1 MSVVMT
7 TERWRQIERLFH
19 AALNCDANRRAE
31 FLASAC
37 AGDDELLREVN
48 SLLVARDKAKG
59 VMAENAFQAYARE
72 IAADNAESTPS
83 EALRGDSQNATS
95 ELSTE
100 QRLPGSFALSPGTML
115 GERYLIERKIGHGGV
130 GIVFLAR
137 DKRLHNAA
145 VVIKLLAEGLLDLEN
160 RAWFEKK
167 FRQEVYALARIDHP
181 GVVRALDVGELPDGR
196 AYLVMQYVPGMT
208 LRSVIQPQGQPQGP
222 QGMELRRA
230 ADLLRQMG
238 QALTAAHQQGVIHR
252 DLKPEN
258 IMLQIAGA
266 EERVRLIDFGIA
278 TVLDTA
284 EAGSGRTTQ
293 VVGTR
298 DYMSPEQLQGRPSHA
313 SDIYALGVIAYE
325 MLTGRRP
332 FNPETAAQLL
342 ELQRGGVKIM
352 PCDLR
357 PSLPRAAQAVILKS
371 LSFTPEDRYASAKGF
386 TEDLARALTNA
397 PNTQEEII
405 ERSVVSEIPGAAL
418 TISASNLR
426 QDRSRRYKM
435 ALTVFAIAAL
445 GATALAWQTFFNNE
459 DRRTGPLRQ
468 PPQNQVECQLS
479 YSLTVR
485 RNPKI
490 FPNQRSFS
498 LPGEMLFGAGDRV
511 RFQISV
517 TRNGFIYIVN
527 QSPEL
532 RDGLPLY
539 NVLFPISINNRGSA
553 AVPAAHSVQ
562 IPQPSRNPER
572 DWFKLDKE
580 QGSETVWLIWSDAE
594 LPSLEAVKGWANP
607 KHQGAVG
614 DADQRRAL
622 SQFLAAQTPSSP
634 ERDET
639 GGRTVFKTNSNLL
652 VGRVKI
658 EHR

>member
-1 MSVVMT
+1 
-7 TERWRQIERLFH
+7 
-19 AALNCDANRRAE
+19 
-31 FLASAC
+31 
-37 AGDDELLREVN
+37 LREVN
-48 SLLVARDKAKG
+48 SLLVARDNAKG

-72 IAADNAESTPS
+72 IAADNAESIPS
-83 EALRGDSQNATS
+83 EALRDDSQNVIS

-100 QRLPGSFALSPGTML
+100 QRLPGSFALSPGTMI
-115 GERYLIERKIGHGGV
+115 GERYLIERKIGQGGV

-137 DKRLHNAA
+137 DKRLHDQP
-145 VVIKLLAEGLLDLEN
+145 VVIKLLAEGLLDPEN

-196 AYLVMQYVPGMT
+196 AYLVMQYVSGMT
-208 LRSVIQPQGQPQGP
+208 LRSVIHPQGP
-222 QGMELRRA
+222 RGMELRRA

-298 DYMSPEQLQGRPSHA
+298 DYMSPEQLQGRPSHS

-371 LSFTPEDRYASAKGF
+371 LSFAPEDRYASAKDF

-397 PNTQEEII
+397 PNAQEQII
-405 ERSVVSEIPGAAL
+405 ERSVVSEIPGAPL

-426 QDRSRRYKM
+426 QDRSRRHKM
-435 ALTVFAIAAL
+435 SLMVFAIAVL
-445 GATALAWQTFFNNE
+445 GATALAWQAFSNNE
-459 DRRTGPLRQ
+459 GRRTEPPQQ

-490 FPNQRSFS
+490 FPNQSSFS
-498 LPGEMLFGAGDRV
+498 LPGEMLFGSGDRV

-553 AVPAAHSVQ
+553 AVPAARSVQ
-562 IPQPSRNPER
+562 IPQPSRNPEM
-572 DWFKLDKE
+572 DWFKLDGE
-580 QGSETVWLIWSDAE
+580 QGSETVWLIWSDSE
-594 LPSLEAVKGWANP
+594 LSSLEAVKGWANP
-607 KHQGAVG
+607 KHQGVVG
-614 DADQRRAL
+614 DDDQRRAL

-639 GGRTVFKTNSNLL
+639 GRRTVFKTNSNLL

-658 EHR
+658 EHH

>member
-1 MSVVMT
+1 MT

-72 IAADNAESTPS
+72 IAADKAESTPS
-83 EALRGDSQNATS
+83 EILRDDSQNATS
-95 ELSTE
+95 GLSTE
-100 QRLPGSFALSPGTML
+100 QRLPGSFALGPGTMI
-115 GERYLIERKIGHGGV
+115 GERYLIERMIGRGGV

-137 DKRLHNAA
+137 DNRLHDAP

-160 RAWFEKK
+160 RTWFEKK
-167 FRQEVYALARIDHP
+167 FRQEVHALARIDHP

-208 LRSVIQPQGQPQGP
+208 LRSVIQPQGP

-266 EERVRLIDFGIA
+266 EEHVRLIDFGIA

-298 DYMSPEQLQGRPSHA
+298 DYMAPEQLQGRPSHA

-371 LSFTPEDRYASAKGF
+371 LSFAPEDRYASAKDF
-386 TEDLARALTNA
+386 TEDLARALANA
-397 PNTQEEII
+397 PNTQEQII
-405 ERSVVSEIPGAAL
+405 ERPVVSEIPGAAL
-418 TISASNLR
+418 TTSASNLR

-445 GATALAWQTFFNNE
+445 GATALAWQAFSNNE
-459 DRRTGPLRQ
+459 DRRIETPRRPL
-468 PPQNQVECQLS
+468 QNQVECQLS

-490 FPNQRSFS
+490 LSNQGSFS
-498 LPGEMLFGAGDRV
+498 LPGEMRFGAGDRV

-562 IPQPSRNPER
+562 IPQPSQNPER
-572 DWFKLDKE
+572 DWFKFDNE

-607 KHQGAVG
+607 KHQGVVG

>member
-1 MSVVMT
+1 A
-7 TERWRQIERLFH
+7 I
-19 AALNCDANRRAE
+19 
-31 FLASAC
+31 
-37 AGDDELLREVN
+37 RE
-48 SLLVARDKAKG
+48 D
-59 VMAENAFQAYARE
+59 
-72 IAADNAESTPS
+72 
-83 EALRGDSQNATS
+83 
-95 ELSTE
+95 STE
-100 QRLPGSFALSPGTML
+100 PHLTGSCGLRAGTML
-115 GERYLIERKIGHGGV
+115 GERYLIEREIGRGGV

-137 DKRLHNAA
+137 DNRLHDAP

-167 FRQEVYALARIDHP
+167 FRQEVYALARVDHP
-181 GVVRALDVGELPDGR
+181 GAVPALDVGEIAHCR
-196 AYLVMQYVPGMT
+196 AYLVMQYVSGMT
-208 LRSVIQPQGQPQGP
+208 LRSIIQPQGP

-284 EAGSGRTTQ
+284 GGGSGRATQ

-371 LSFTPEDRYASAKGF
+371 LSFEPVDRFGSAKDF
-386 TEDLARALTNA
+386 PEDLARALTNA
-397 PNTQEEII
+397 HNTEEQII
-405 ERSVVSEIPGAAL
+405 DRSVVSEIPGDAL

-445 GATALAWQTFFNNE
+445 GATALAWHTFSNNE
-459 DRRTGPLRQ
+459 DLRTAPPRQ

-490 FPNQRSFS
+490 FPNQKPFP
-498 LPGEMLFGAGDRV
+498 LPGEMLFGSGDRV

-572 DWFKLDKE
+572 DWFKLDGE

-607 KHQGAVG
+607 KHQGVVG

-622 SQFLAAQTPSSP
+622 SQFLAAQTPSSA

>member
-72 IAADNAESTPS
+72 IAADKAESTPS
-83 EALRGDSQNATS
+83 EPLRDDSQNATS

-100 QRLPGSFALSPGTML
+100 QHLPGSIALSPGTML

-137 DKRLHNAA
+137 DNRLHDAP

-196 AYLVMQYVPGMT
+196 AYLVMQYVSGMT
-208 LRSVIQPQGQPQGP
+208 LRSIIQPQGP

-266 EERVRLIDFGIA
+266 EEHVRLIDFGIA
-278 TVLDTA
+278 TVLNTA

-332 FNPETAAQLL
+332 FNPETTAQLL

-357 PSLPRAAQAVILKS
+357 PSLPRATQAVILKS
-371 LSFTPEDRYASAKGF
+371 LSFAPEDRYASAMDF

-397 PNTQEEII
+397 PNTQEQII
-405 ERSVVSEIPGAAL
+405 ERSVVSEIPGAAP
-418 TISASNLR
+418 TISVSNLR

-435 ALTVFAIAAL
+435 ALTVFAIAAI
-445 GATALAWQTFFNNE
+445 GATALAWQTFSNNE
-459 DRRTGPLRQ
+459 DRRTDPPRQ

-572 DWFKLDKE
+572 DWFKLDNE

-607 KHQGAVG
+607 KHQGVVG

-639 GGRTVFKTNSNLL
+639 EGRTVFKTSSNLL

>member
-83 EALRGDSQNATS
+83 EALRDDSQNAIS

-100 QRLPGSFALSPGTML
+100 QHLPGSFALSPGTML
-115 GERYLIERKIGHGGV
+115 GERYLIERKIGRGGV

-137 DKRLHNAA
+137 DKRLHDAP

-196 AYLVMQYVPGMT
+196 AYLVMQYVSGMT
-208 LRSVIQPQGQPQGP
+208 LRSIIQPQGP

-258 IMLQIAGA
+258 IMLRIAGA
-266 EERVRLIDFGIA
+266 EEHVRLIDFGIA

-298 DYMSPEQLQGRPSHA
+298 DYMSPEQLQGRPSHS
-313 SDIYALGVIAYE
+313 SDIYALGVIAY
-325 MLTGRRP
+325 
-332 FNPETAAQLL
+332 
-342 ELQRGGVKIM
+342 
-352 PCDLR
+352 
-357 PSLPRAAQAVILKS
+357 
-371 LSFTPEDRYASAKGF
+371 
-386 TEDLARALTNA
+386 
-397 PNTQEEII
+397 
-405 ERSVVSEIPGAAL
+405 
-418 TISASNLR
+418 
-426 QDRSRRYKM
+426 
-435 ALTVFAIAAL
+435 
-445 GATALAWQTFFNNE
+445 
-459 DRRTGPLRQ
+459 
-468 PPQNQVECQLS
+468 
-479 YSLTVR
+479 
-485 RNPKI
+485 
-490 FPNQRSFS
+490 
-498 LPGEMLFGAGDRV
+498 
-511 RFQISV
+511 
-517 TRNGFIYIVN
+517 
-527 QSPEL
+527 
-532 RDGLPLY
+532 
-539 NVLFPISINNRGSA
+539 
-553 AVPAAHSVQ
+553 
-562 IPQPSRNPER
+562 
-572 DWFKLDKE
+572 
-580 QGSETVWLIWSDAE
+580 
-594 LPSLEAVKGWANP
+594 
-607 KHQGAVG
+607 
-614 DADQRRAL
+614 
-622 SQFLAAQTPSSP
+622 
-634 ERDET
+634 
-639 GGRTVFKTNSNLL
+639 
-652 VGRVKI
+652 
-658 EHR
+658 

>member
-59 VMAENAFQAYARE
+59 VMAENAFQAYARK
-72 IAADNAESTPS
+72 IAADNAEYTPS
-83 EALRGDSQNATS
+83 EALRDDSQNEIS

-100 QRLPGSFALSPGTML
+100 QHLPGSFALSPGAML
-115 GERYLIERKIGHGGV
+115 GERYLIERKIGQGGV

-137 DKRLHNAA
+137 DRRLHDAP

-196 AYLVMQYVPGMT
+196 AYLVMQYVSGTT
-208 LRSVIQPQGQPQGP
+208 LRSIIQPQGQPQGP

-230 ADLLRQMG
+230 AGLLRQMG

-258 IMLQIAGA
+258 IMLQIADA
-266 EERVRLIDFGIA
+266 EEHVRLIDFGIA

-371 LSFTPEDRYASAKGF
+371 LSFAPEDRYASAKDF
-386 TEDLARALTNA
+386 TEALARALTNA
-397 PNTQEEII
+397 PNKQQQII
-405 ERSVVSEIPGAAL
+405 ERSVVSEIPGEAL

-435 ALTVFAIAAL
+435 ALMVFAIAAL
-445 GATALAWQTFFNNE
+445 GATALAWQTFSSKE
-459 DRRTGPLRQ
+459 GRESERRSQ
-468 PPQNQVECQLS
+468 PTQSQVVSQLS
-479 YSLTVR
+479 YSLTAQ
-485 RNPKI
+485 RNPKL
-490 FPNQRSFS
+490 FPNKEPFS
-498 LPGEMLFGAGDRV
+498 LPGEILFGVGDRV
-511 RFQISV
+511 RLQINV
-517 TRNGFIYIVN
+517 ARDGFLYIVN
-527 QSPEL
+527 QSPEQ

-539 NVLFPISINNRGSA
+539 NVLFPNTITNQGSA
-553 AVPAAHSVQ
+553 AIRAAHPVQ
-562 IPQPSRNPER
+562 IPQPSRNPEM
-572 DWFKLDKE
+572 DWFELDGE
-580 QGSETVWLIWSDAE
+580 QGAETIWLIWSDAE
-594 LPSLEAVKGWANP
+594 LP
-607 KHQGAVG
+607 
-614 DADQRRAL
+614 
-622 SQFLAAQTPSSP
+622 
-634 ERDET
+634 
-639 GGRTVFKTNSNLL
+639 
-652 VGRVKI
+652 
-658 EHR
+658 

>member
-1 MSVVMT
+1 MT
-7 TERWRQIERLFH
+7 TERWRQIEQLFH
-19 AALNCDANRRAE
+19 AALSIDANRRAE

-37 AGDDELLREVN
+37 AGDDDLLREVN
-48 SLLVARDKAKG
+48 SLLVARDKG
-59 VMAENAFQAYARE
+59 QSVMAENALQAFARE
-72 IAADNAESTPS
+72 IAADNAEPTPTETLS
-83 EALRGDSQNATS
+83 HYFRNTTS
-95 ELSTE
+95 EPSAE
-100 QRLPGSFALSPGTML
+100 QNLPESFALSPGATL
-115 GERYLIERKIGHGGV
+115 GGRYLIERKIGHGGV

-137 DKRLHNAA
+137 DKRLHDAP
-145 VVIKLLAEGLLDLEN
+145 VVIKLLAEGLLDREN

-196 AYLVMQYVPGMT
+196 AYLVMQYVSGMS
-208 LRSVIQPQGQPQGP
+208 LRSVIQPQRRPQGP
-222 QGMELRRA
+222 QGMELQRA

-238 QALTAAHQQGVIHR
+238 QALSAAHQQGVIHR

-258 IMLQIAGA
+258 IMLQITGA
-266 EERVRLIDFGIA
+266 EEHVRLIDFGIA

-284 EAGSGRTTQ
+284 EAGSSSTTQ

-298 DYMSPEQLQGRPSHA
+298 DYMAPEQLQGRPSHS

-332 FNPETAAQLL
+332 FNPETASQLL

-357 PSLPRAAQAVILKS
+357 PSLPQAAQAVILKS
-371 LSFTPEDRYASAKGF
+371 LSFAPEDRYARANDF
-386 TEDLARALTNA
+386 TEALARALTSA
-397 PNTQEEII
+397 PITQEQSA
-405 ERSVVSEIPGAAL
+405 ERSARSEILGIAP
-418 TISASNLR
+418 TTSVSYLR
-426 QDRSRRYKM
+426 RGRSRRFKM
-435 ALTVFAIAAL
+435 ALAVFAIAAL
-445 GATALAWQTFFNNE
+445 GAAALSRQTFFNNG
-459 DRRTGPLRQ
+459 DRGTESPGQ
-468 PPQNQVECQLS
+468 PPQNQIERQLS

-485 RNPKI
+485 RNPKL
-490 FPNQRSFS
+490 FPDQGAFS
-498 LPGEMLFGAGDRV
+498 LPGEMLFGVGDRL

-517 TRNGFIYIVN
+517 TRDGFIYIVN
-527 QSPEL
+527 QSPER
-532 RDGLPLY
+532 RDGPPLY
-539 NVLFPISINNRGSA
+539 NVLFPNSMNNQGSA
-553 AVPAAHSVQ
+553 AVLAAHPVQ

-572 DWFKLDKE
+572 DWFKLDEE
-580 QGSETVWLIWSDAE
+580 QGAETVWLIWSATE

-607 KHQGAVG
+607 KHQGVIG

-639 GGRTVFKTNSNLL
+639 GGRTVFKTNNNLL

-658 EHR
+658 EHH

>member
-1 MSVVMT
+1 MT

-48 SLLVARDKAKG
+48 SLLVARDNAKG

-72 IAADNAESTPS
+72 IAADNAESIPS
-83 EALRGDSQNATS
+83 EALRDDSQNAIS

-100 QRLPGSFALSPGTML
+100 QRLHGSFTLSPGTMI

-137 DKRLHNAA
+137 DKRLHDAP

-208 LRSVIQPQGQPQGP
+208 LRSIIQPQGQPQGP

-266 EERVRLIDFGIA
+266 EEHVRLIDFGIA
-278 TVLDTA
+278 TVLDTV

-357 PSLPRAAQAVILKS
+357 PSLPRAAQSVILKS
-371 LSFTPEDRYASAKGF
+371 LSFAPEDRYASAKDF

-397 PNTQEEII
+397 PNTQEQII

-435 ALTVFAIAAL
+435 ALMVFAIAAL
-445 GATALAWQTFFNNE
+445 GATALAWHTFSNNE
-459 DRRTGPLRQ
+459 DRRNEPPRQ

-490 FPNQRSFS
+490 FPNQSSFS
-498 LPGEMLFGAGDRV
+498 LPGEMLFSAGDRV
-511 RFQISV
+511 RFEISV

-539 NVLFPISINNRGSA
+539 NVLFPISINNGGSA

-572 DWFKLDKE
+572 DWFKLDGE

-594 LPSLEAVKGWANP
+594 LPSLEAVKVWANP
-607 KHQGAVG
+607 KHQGVVG
-614 DADQRRAL
+614 DGDQRRAL

-634 ERDET
+634 ERDES
-639 GGRTVFKTNSNLL
+639 GRRTVFKTNSNLL

-658 EHR
+658 EHH

>member
-1 MSVVMT
+1 MT

-48 SLLVARDKAKG
+48 SLLVARDNAKG
-59 VMAENAFQAYARE
+59 VMAENAFHAYARE
-72 IAADNAESTPS
+72 IAADNAESIPS
-83 EALRGDSQNATS
+83 EALRDDSQNAIS

-100 QRLPGSFALSPGTML
+100 QRLPGSFALSPGTMI
-115 GERYLIERKIGHGGV
+115 GERYLIERKIGQGGV

-137 DKRLHNAA
+137 DKRLHDQP
-145 VVIKLLAEGLLDLEN
+145 VVIKLLAEGLLDPEN

-181 GVVRALDVGELPDGR
+181 GVVRALDVGELPDSR
-196 AYLVMQYVPGMT
+196 AYLVMQYVSGMT
-208 LRSVIQPQGQPQGP
+208 LRSVIHPQGP
-222 QGMELRRA
+222 RGMELRRA

-298 DYMSPEQLQGRPSHA
+298 DYMSPEQLQGRPSHL

-325 MLTGRRP
+325 MLTGHRP

-371 LSFTPEDRYASAKGF
+371 LSFAPEDRYASAKDF

-397 PNTQEEII
+397 PNTQEQII

-445 GATALAWQTFFNNE
+445 GATALAWHTFSNNE
-459 DRRTGPLRQ
+459 DRRNEPPQQ

-490 FPNQRSFS
+490 FPNQSSFS
-498 LPGEMLFGAGDRV
+498 LPGEMLFGSGDRV

-553 AVPAAHSVQ
+553 AVPAARSVQ
-562 IPQPSRNPER
+562 IPQPSRNPEM
-572 DWFKLDKE
+572 DWFKLDGE
-580 QGSETVWLIWSDAE
+580 QGSETVWLIWSDSE
-594 LPSLEAVKGWANP
+594 LRSLEAVKGWANP
-607 KHQGAVG
+607 KHQGVVG

-622 SQFLAAQTPSSP
+622 SQFLAVQTPSSP
-634 ERDET
+634 ERDEA
-639 GGRTVFKTNSNLL
+639 GRRTVFKTNGNLL

-658 EHR
+658 EHH

>member
-72 IAADNAESTPS
+72 IAADKAESTPS
-83 EALRGDSQNATS
+83 EALRDDSQNATS

-100 QRLPGSFALSPGTML
+100 QHLPGSFALSPGTML
-115 GERYLIERKIGHGGV
+115 GERYLIERKIGRGGV

-137 DKRLHNAA
+137 DNRLHDAP

-196 AYLVMQYVPGMT
+196 AYLVMQYVSGMT
-208 LRSVIQPQGQPQGP
+208 LRSIIQPQGP

-258 IMLQIAGA
+258 IMLQISGV
-266 EERVRLIDFGIA
+266 EEHVRLIDFGIA

-284 EAGSGRTTQ
+284 EAGSGRPTQ

-352 PCDLR
+352 PCHLR

-371 LSFTPEDRYASAKGF
+371 LSFAPEDRYASAKDF

-397 PNTQEEII
+397 PSTQEEII
-405 ERSVVSEIPGAAL
+405 ERSVASEIPGAAL
-418 TISASNLR
+418 TISASNLLR

-445 GATALAWQTFFNNE
+445 GATALAWQTFSNNE
-459 DRRTGPLRQ
+459 DRRTDPLRQ

-572 DWFKLDKE
+572 DWFKLDNE
-580 QGSETVWLIWSDAE
+580 QGSETVWLIWSDSE

-607 KHQGAVG
+607 KHQGVVG
-614 DADQRRAL
+614 DADQCRAL

-634 ERDET
+634 ERDES

>member
-1 MSVVMT
+1 MT

-83 EALRGDSQNATS
+83 EALRDDSQNATS

-100 QRLPGSFALSPGTML
+100 QRLPVSFALSPGTML

-137 DKRLHNAA
+137 DKRLHDAP

-208 LRSVIQPQGQPQGP
+208 LRSVIQPHGQPHGQPQGP

-230 ADLLRQMG
+230 ANLLRQMG

-266 EERVRLIDFGIA
+266 EEHVRLIDFGIA

-284 EAGSGRTTQ
+284 EAGSSRTTQ

-298 DYMSPEQLQGRPSHA
+298 DYMSPEQLLGRPSHA

-371 LSFTPEDRYASAKGF
+371 LSFAPEDRYASAKDF

-397 PNTQEEII
+397 PNTQEQII

-445 GATALAWQTFFNNE
+445 GATALAWHTFSNNE
-459 DRRTGPLRQ
+459 DRRTETPRQ

-498 LPGEMLFGAGDRV
+498 LPGEILFGAGDRV

-539 NVLFPISINNRGSA
+539 NVLFPISINNGGSA
-553 AVPAAHSVQ
+553 AVPAAHSLQ

-572 DWFKLDKE
+572 DWFMLDGE
-580 QGSETVWLIWSDAE
+580 QGPETVWLIWSDAK

-607 KHQGAVG
+607 KHQGVVG

-622 SQFLAAQTPSSP
+622 SQFLAAQTQSSP
-634 ERDET
+634 ESDET
-639 GGRTVFKTNSNLL
+639 GKRTVIKTNSNLL
-652 VGRVKI
+652 VGRVKL
-658 EHR
+658 EHH

>member
-31 FLASAC
+31 YLTSAC

-59 VMAENAFQAYARE
+59 VMVENAFQAYARE
-72 IAADNAESTPS
+72 IAADKAESTPS
-83 EALRGDSQNATS
+83 EILRDDYQNATS
-95 ELSTE
+95 GLSTE

-115 GERYLIERKIGHGGV
+115 GERYLIERKIGSGGV

-137 DKRLHNAA
+137 DNRLHDAP
-145 VVIKLLAEGLLDLEN
+145 VVIKLLAEGLLDQEN

-208 LRSVIQPQGQPQGP
+208 LRSVIQPQGP

-238 QALTAAHQQGVIHR
+238 QALTAAHRQGVIHR

-266 EERVRLIDFGIA
+266 EEHVRLIDFGIA

-371 LSFTPEDRYASAKGF
+371 LSFAPEDRYASAMDF
-386 TEDLARALTNA
+386 TEDLAHALTNA
-397 PNTQEEII
+397 PNTQEQII
-405 ERSVVSEIPGAAL
+405 ERSIVSEIPVAAL
-418 TISASNLR
+418 KISASNLR

-435 ALTVFAIAAL
+435 ALTVFAFAAL
-445 GATALAWQTFFNNE
+445 GATALAWRTFSNNE
-459 DRRTGPLRQ
+459 DRRTEPPRQ
-468 PPQNQVECQLS
+468 PLQNQVECQLS

-490 FPNQRSFS
+490 FPNQESFS
-498 LPGEMLFGAGDRV
+498 LPGEVLFGAGDRV

-553 AVPAAHSVQ
+553 AVPAAHSMQ

-572 DWFKLDKE
+572 DWFKLDSE
-580 QGSETVWLIWSDAE
+580 QGLEIVWLIWSDAE

-607 KHQGAVG
+607 KHQGVVG

-622 SQFLAAQTPSSP
+622 SQFLASQTPSSP

-639 GGRTVFKTNSNLL
+639 GRRTVFKTNSNLL

-658 EHR
+658 EHH

>member
-1 MSVVMT
+1 
-7 TERWRQIERLFH
+7 
-19 AALNCDANRRAE
+19 LNCDANRRAE

-48 SLLVARDKAKG
+48 SLLTARDKAKG
-59 VMAENAFQAYARE
+59 AMAENAFQVFARE
-72 IAADNAESTPS
+72 IAADNAESTTSGAPS
-83 EALRGDSQNATS
+83 DNSQNAIS
-95 ELSTE
+95 DLSTE
-100 QRLPGSFALSPGTML
+100 QNLPGSFALSPGTML
-115 GERYLIERKIGHGGV
+115 GERYLIERKIGSGGV

-137 DKRLHNAA
+137 DKRLHDAP
-145 VVIKLLAEGLLDLEN
+145 VVIKLLAAGLLDLQN

-196 AYLVMQYVPGMT
+196 AYLVMQYVSGMT
-208 LRSVIQPQGQPQGP
+208 LRSVIQPQWPL
-222 QGMELRRA
+222 GMELGRA

-266 EERVRLIDFGIA
+266 EEHVRLIDFGIA
-278 TVLDTA
+278 TVLDTV

-298 DYMSPEQLQGRPSHA
+298 DYMSPEQLQGRPSHS

-325 MLTGRRP
+325 MLTGHRP

-371 LSFTPEDRYASAKGF
+371 LSFAPEDRYASAKDF

-397 PNTQEEII
+397 PNTQEQII
-405 ERSVVSEIPGAAL
+405 DRSVVSEIPGAPL

-426 QDRSRRYKM
+426 QDRSRRHKM
-435 ALTVFAIAAL
+435 ALTVIAIAAL
-445 GATALAWQTFFNNE
+445 GATALAWRTFSNNE
-459 DRRTGPLRQ
+459 DRRTEPSRQ
-468 PPQNQVECQLS
+468 PHQNQVECQLS

-490 FPNQRSFS
+490 FPNQSSFS
-498 LPGEMLFGAGDRV
+498 LPGEMLFGSGDRV

-553 AVPAAHSVQ
+553 AVPAARSVQ
-562 IPQPSRNPER
+562 IPQPSRNPEM
-572 DWFKLDKE
+572 DWFKLDGE
-580 QGSETVWLIWSDAE
+580 QGSETVWLIWSDSE
-594 LPSLEAVKGWANP
+594 LPTLEAVKGWANP
-607 KHQGAVG
+607 KHQGVVG

-639 GGRTVFKTNSNLL
+639 GRRTVFKTNSNLL

-658 EHR
+658 EHH

>member
-1 MSVVMT
+1 MSVAMT

-19 AALNCDANRRAE
+19 AALKCDANRRAE

-37 AGDDELLREVN
+37 AGDDGLLREVN

-72 IAADNAESTPS
+72 IAADKVESTPS
-83 EALRGDSQNATS
+83 EILRDDSQNATS
-95 ELSTE
+95 GLSTE
-100 QRLPGSFALSPGTML
+100 QRLPRSFALSPGTML

-137 DKRLHNAA
+137 DSRLHDAP

-167 FRQEVYALARIDHP
+167 FRQEIYALARIDHP
-181 GVVRALDVGELPDGR
+181 GVVRALDVGELSDGH
-196 AYLVMQYVPGMT
+196 AYLVMQYVSGMT
-208 LRSVIQPQGQPQGP
+208 LRSVIQPQGP

-266 EERVRLIDFGIA
+266 EEHVRLIDFGIA

-284 EAGSGRTTQ
+284 EAGSGRITQ

-371 LSFTPEDRYASAKGF
+371 LSFAPEDRYASAKDF

-397 PNTQEEII
+397 PNTQEQGI

-445 GATALAWQTFFNNE
+445 GATALAWRTLSDNE
-459 DRRTGPLRQ
+459 DRGTEPPRQ

-539 NVLFPISINNRGSA
+539 NVLFPISINNQGSA

-562 IPQPSRNPER
+562 IPQPSRSPER

-594 LPSLEAVKGWANP
+594 LSSLEAVKGWANP
-607 KHQGAVG
+607 KHQGVIG

-622 SQFLAAQTPSSP
+622 SQFLAAQTPSLP